1 VWSPSRVE
9 VLTLLLRVSSAI
21 QSQLYSFLGKP
32 ATEVNQWLDAFS
44 CSYCFQ
50 SSRFRRTHPASQEPC
65 TQDHEAWVIRTL
77 EKMETIKPGMTR
89 EELNAVFQ
97 PQGGLSTALHRTF
110 FSRDCIYFKVDVDF
124 DAVGRPSRDE
134 NGRMTS
140 VEDNRDNIVKIS
152 RP

>member
-1 VWSPSRVE
+1 MVGRLL
-9 VLTLLLRVSSAI
+9 VLILLSIVTMSVSTA
-21 QSQLYSFLGKP
+21 
-32 ATEVNQWLDAFS
+32 
-44 CSYCFQ
+44 
-50 SSRFRRTHPASQEPC
+50 FRRTHPASQEPC
-65 TQDHEAWVIRTL
+65 IQDHEAWVTRTL

-89 EELNAVFQ
+89 GELIAVFQ

-110 FSRDCIYFKVDVDF
+110 VSRDCIYFKVDVDF

-152 RP
+152 RPYIQFAITD

>member
-1 VWSPSRVE
+1 
-9 VLTLLLRVSSAI
+9 
-21 QSQLYSFLGKP
+21 
-32 ATEVNQWLDAFS
+32 
-44 CSYCFQ
+44 
-50 SSRFRRTHPASQEPC
+50 
-65 TQDHEAWVIRTL
+65 L

-89 EELNAVFQ
+89 GELNAVFQ

-110 FSRDCIYFKVDVDF
+110 VSRDCIYFKVDVDF

-152 RP
+152 RPYIQFAIAD